1 MREKI
6 WFNTDRRIA
15 TESQRKIEKALRQE
29 VDSWQNLV
37 RSLTEQLQQQQAI
50 IDQLSQQLK
59 KQQERTTQLEA
70 QLREQKKLKGRPKI
84 RASQL
89 NEKTPAL
96 LNQGMNANF
105 AYIKKSVWAWVLK
118 NVDAMIHT
126 QSQQRQPGLTISGTR
141 IDCSPTLS
149 GTDHCSLSF
158 SHGS

>member
-1 MREKI
+1 M
-6 WFNTDRRIA
+6 
-15 TESQRKIEKALRQE
+15 
-29 VDSWQNLV
+29 

-105 AYIKKSVWAWVLK
+105 AYIAVLAY
-118 NVDAMIHT
+118 VRHT
-126 QSQQRQPGLTISGTR
+126 
-141 IDCSPTLS
+141 
-149 GTDHCSLSF
+149 
-158 SHGS
+158 